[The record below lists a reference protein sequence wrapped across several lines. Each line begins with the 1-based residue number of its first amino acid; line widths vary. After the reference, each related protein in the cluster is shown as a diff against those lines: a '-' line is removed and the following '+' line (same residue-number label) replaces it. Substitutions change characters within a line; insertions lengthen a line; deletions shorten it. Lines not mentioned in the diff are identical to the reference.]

1 MMNHIHKTAVAMQG
15 GNTLFA
21 IKAAVLTGKA
31 PRILAVGQ
39 IDLLL
44 E

>member
-1 MMNHIHKTAVAMQG
+1 MMNHIYKTTVVMRG

-31 PRILAVGQ
+31 PRILLVG
-39 IDLLL
+39 
-44 E
+44 